1 MTRKVHFVG
10 IGGAGLSAIAYVL
23 HDRGEQVT
31 GSDQAMSAYTRA
43 LEAADVQVFLGHD
56 DQYVV
61 GADLV
66 IASSAIPNSNVELVA
81 ARQMGIPV
89 LKRQT
94 FLTELTAEH
103 ETIAVAGTHGKT
115 TTSGLI
121 AWILDCAGYDP
132 SFIVGGLLGDFGAN
146 GRAGSGRYFVV
157 EADEYDRAFLG
168 LHPHI
173 AVVTNLEHD
182 HPDCYP
188 TLTDIKEAFHE
199 FVGQVKTGLVV
210 CLTDPG
216 AASLSAEGLSRI
228 TYGLDPAADWNAEEV
243 RPNSAGGMDFL
254 VLYRDELLG
263 LIRTRL
269 PGLHNVENALGAM
282 AVADEVGITFNVI
295 QQAMTTYHGAG
306 QRFEIMGKSR
316 GVTVIDDYAHHP
328 TEIRATLSTARLRFP
343 DARIWA
349 VFQPH
354 TYSRI
359 KAFMAAYLKAFS
371 DADHVIVAEVFRAR
385 EDPDGSISGKI
396 LSKQIDHPDVSFGAD
411 LNDIALDLS
420 KKVHPGDVVVTLSA
434 GDANQVG
441 ELLLE
446 LLRSG
451 MKGVGD
457 G

>member
-10 IGGAGLSAIAYVL
+10 IGGTGLSAIAHVL

-31 GSDQAMSAYTRA
+31 GSDRGLSAYTRA
-43 LEAADVQVFLGHD
+43 LEAADVQVYHGHD
-56 DQYVV
+56 EKYVQ

-66 IASSAIPNSNVELVA
+66 IASSAIPDHNVELVT
-81 ARQMGIPV
+81 ARQLGIPV
-89 LKRQT
+89 LKRQK
-94 FLTELTAEH
+94 FLAELTAGH

-121 AWILDCAGYDP
+121 AWILQCAGYDP

-146 GRAGSGRYFVV
+146 GKAGSGRYFVV

-188 TLTDIKEAFHE
+188 TLDELQNAFGE
-199 FVGQVKTGLVV
+199 FISQVKTGLVV

-216 AASLSAEGLSRI
+216 AASLQMEGLSRI
-228 TYGLDPAADWNAEEV
+228 TYGLDPDADWHAEEV

-254 VLYRDELLG
+254 VLYRDELQG
-263 LIRTRL
+263 LMRTRL
-269 PGLHNVENALGAM
+269 PGMHNVENVLAAI

-295 QQAMTTYHGAG
+295 QQALTTYHGAG
-306 QRFEIMGKSR
+306 QRFEILGVSK
-316 GVTVIDDYAHHP
+316 GVTVVDDYAHHP

-343 DARIWA
+343 EARIWA

-359 KAFMAAYLKAFS
+359 QAFLAAYLTAFS
-371 DADHVIVAEVFRAR
+371 DADSVIVTEVFGAR
-385 EDPDGSISGKI
+385 EAADGLMSGMI
-396 LSKQIDHPDVSFGAD
+396 LSEKIDHPNVRFMAD
-411 LNDIALDLS
+411 FESIAVELS
-420 KKVHPGDVVVTLSA
+420 KKVKSGDVVVTLSA

-441 ELLLE
+441 ILLLE
-446 LLRSG
+446 LLGHG